1 MFLTKL
7 SKKKV
12 WLLLVIV
19 APLQF
24 IHAQVQHALTV
35 EQCQA
40 DQKLVLSR
48 LNSNERTLVTY
59 KEGYGWFLEMQDCLS
74 VDPENQARYYN
85 TMSETSAMLNTKVRS
100 YLERQSMES
109 VHGRGRTRQALG
121 SSCSG
126 RQFRTVSWRFS
137 SLPLLEARFS
147 LSPREIFNK
156 HNVAGCPAKLRI

>member
-1 MFLTKL
+1 VNVFLTKL

-100 YLERQSMES
+100 YLER
-109 VHGRGRTRQALG
+109 HNLWN
-121 SSCSG
+121 
-126 RQFRTVSWRFS
+126 QFMAEDAQGKR
-137 SLPLLEARFS
+137 
-147 LSPREIFNK
+147 
-156 HNVAGCPAKLRI
+156 